1 MAMAKKFS
9 SSVRTL
15 FLVLPTVLSQV
26 IAWPG
31 VLGVGGGLMISSSA
45 QAADLDFSQYQCDP
59 LVDEQCAC
67 EAALKENT
75 IQALEEFL
83 RKYPPGRKPSACGA
97 LALNALSKFACN
109 DGGGTNNCGNGGNG
123 YGT

>member
-1 MAMAKKFS
+1 MAMAKKFR

-15 FLVLPTVLSQV
+15 LMVFPTVLSQ
-26 IAWPG
+26 I
-31 VLGVGGGLMISSSA
+31 LGVSSGLIASGPA
-45 QAADLDFSQYQCDP
+45 QAADLDYSQYQCDP
-59 LVDEQCAC
+59 LADEQCAC

-97 LALNALSKFACN
+97 LALDALSKFACN
-109 DGGGTNNCGNGGNG
+109 DGGGSTNICGNGSSG

>member
-1 MAMAKKFS
+1 MAKTFRS
-9 SSVRTL
+9 SARTL
-15 FLVLPTVLSQV
+15 LMVLPTVLSQI

-31 VLGVGGGLMISSSA
+31 VLGVSGGLIASGSA
-45 QAADLDFSQYQCDP
+45 QAADLDFSQNRCDP
-59 LVDEQCAC
+59 VDEQCAC

-83 RKYPPGRKPSACGA
+83 RKYPPGPKPSACGA
-97 LALNALSKFACN
+97 LALNALSNFACN
-109 DGGGTNNCGNGGNG
+109 NGGGTNNCGNSSSG

>member
-1 MAMAKKFS
+1 MAKKFS
-9 SSVRTL
+9 SNVRTL
-15 FLVLPTVLSQV
+15 LLVLPTVLSQI

-31 VLGVGGGLMISSSA
+31 VLGVSGGLIASGAA
-45 QAADLDFSQYQCDP
+45 QAADLDLSQYQRSP
-59 LVDEQCAC
+59 LDEQSAC
-67 EAALKENT
+67 EAALKKNT

-109 DGGGTNNCGNGGNG
+109 GGGGTNNCGNGGGG

>member
-1 MAMAKKFS
+1 MAKKFRS
-9 SSVRTL
+9 SARTL
-15 FLVLPTVLSQV
+15 LMVLPTVLSQI

-31 VLGVGGGLMISSSA
+31 VLGVSGGLIASGSA
-45 QAADLDFSQYQCDP
+45 QAADVDFSQRRCDP
-59 LVDEQCAC
+59 IDEQCAC

-83 RKYPPGRKPSACGA
+83 RKYPPGKKPSACGA
-97 LALNALSKFACN
+97 LALNALSQFACN
-109 DGGGTNNCGNGGNG
+109 DGRGSNNCGNGGGG

>member
-1 MAMAKKFS
+1 MAKKFGTKA
-9 SSVRTL
+9 RTL
-15 FLVLPTVLSQV
+15 LMVLPTVLSQI

-31 VLGVGGGLMISSSA
+31 VLGVGGGLMMSSSA
-45 QAADLDFSQYQCDP
+45 QAADSQKQCDP
-59 LVDEQCAC
+59 IDEQCAC

-83 RKYPPGRKPSACGA
+83 RKYPPGQKPSACGA
-97 LALNALSKFACN
+97 LALNALSNFACN
-109 DGGGTNNCGNGGNG
+109 NGGGSNNCGNSGSG